1 MLLYG
6 IKHDIQYVDTYLFTC
21 VKYKT
26 DAILKMHHNY
36 NYQLTVI
43 GWLGIRIML
52 HHDIASVSRK
62 LNIYV

>member
-26 DAILKMHHNY
+26 DAILKMHHNTT
-36 NYQLTVI
+36 NTTLSEQFQNPI
-43 GWLGIRIML
+43 EK
-52 HHDIASVSRK
+52 S
-62 LNIYV
+62 

>member
-6 IKHDIQYVDTYLFTC
+6 IKHDIKYVDTYLFTC

-36 NYQLTVI
+36 NYQLI
-43 GWLGIRIML
+43 SYWLARNQ
-52 HHDIASVSRK
+52 DNVAS
-62 LNIYV
+62 

>member
-6 IKHDIQYVDTYLFTC
+6 IKHDIKYVDTYFFTC

-36 NYQLTVI
+36 NYQLI
-43 GWLGIRIML
+43 SGIRIML